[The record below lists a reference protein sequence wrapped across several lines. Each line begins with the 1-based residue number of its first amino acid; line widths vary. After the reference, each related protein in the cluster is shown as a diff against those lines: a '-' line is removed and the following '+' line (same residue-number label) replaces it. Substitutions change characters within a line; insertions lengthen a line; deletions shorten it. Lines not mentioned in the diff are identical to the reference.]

1 METPMESNYV
11 SACGLTCCDCLFYKN
26 EFFQAAKTMKRL
38 IDEYRFDV
46 FFNSLSK
53 SATSEAIAAHLR
65 RDGSQL
71 EAMFRVFEHM
81 PDFVRVLEGLIYL
94 ECQHTCREGNGCSI
108 GGTPH
113 QCAALECVNSKGLD
127 GCWKCAEYKT
137 CDKLGFQRKSYGKT
151 VTDNLDLL
159 ERAGTTSLRA
169 RGNQYYE
176 WQRQMIRA
184 DETR

>member
-1 METPMESNYV
+1 MERKYV
-11 SACGLTCCDCLFYKN
+11 SACGLTCCDCLFYKKD
-26 EFFQAAKTMKRL
+26 FFQAARTMKRL

-53 SATSEAIAAHLR
+53 METSGAIASHLR
-65 RDGSQL
+65 CDGSQL
-71 EAMFRVFEHM
+71 ADMFRVFVHM
-81 PDFVRVLEGLIYL
+81 PAFVKVLEGIIAI
-94 ECQHTCREGNGCSI
+94 ECKNTCREKAGCSI

-113 QCAALECVNSKGLD
+113 QCAALECVNSKGFE
-127 GCWKCAEYKT
+127 GCWKCPEFKS
-137 CDKLGFQRKSYGKT
+137 CDKLAFQKKAYGKT
-151 VTDNLDLL
+151 VTENLAHL
-159 ERAGTTSLRA
+159 EKGGTTSLRA